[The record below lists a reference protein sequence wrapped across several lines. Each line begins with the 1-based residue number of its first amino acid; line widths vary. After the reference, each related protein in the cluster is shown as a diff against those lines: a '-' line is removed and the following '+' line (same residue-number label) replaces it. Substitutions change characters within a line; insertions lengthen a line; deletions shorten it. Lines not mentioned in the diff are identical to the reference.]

1 MLLANSSVSGKA
13 ATGHVLKVRSHRR
26 LSPNTRSSSK
36 IITPN
41 RGSWGFS
48 ERTLEV
54 LTNLSCWRFVF
65 YSITDNGI
73 DSLLSPLRGTPT
85 AYLNAPLAC
94 FLAYVK
100 YASTLCFAC
109 APFLAPKSLRQIGNP
124 WFLKR
129 TPEAYTN
136 LSCGRFVFCWER
148 GGDRS
153 IGEANLRKGR
163 QPLQWKCASHLSMA
177 GAPRVR
183 PAPVRVALVP
193 HPKVLRQIGKLGFG
207 ERTPEVL
214 TNLSC
219 WRFVFCW
226 ERGGDR
232 SIGEANLRKGRSPF
246 YGWPT
251 LRPPCAHL
259 APTLRPFL

>member
-129 TPEAYTN
+129 T
-136 LSCGRFVFCWER
+136 L
-148 GGDRS
+148 
-153 IGEANLRKGR
+153 
-163 QPLQWKCASHLSMA
+163 
-177 GAPRVR
+177 
-183 PAPVRVALVP
+183 
-193 HPKVLRQIGKLGFG
+193 
-207 ERTPEVL
+207 EVY

-226 ERGGDR
+226 NGEGRGIEVLAKPIFVRGVSPFNGSAFR
-232 SIGEANLRKGRSPF
+232 TFQWLARLAFALHRFVSPLFRIQKYCVKSGSWGLGNELRK
-246 YGWPT
+246 
-251 LRPPCAHL
+251 C
-259 APTLRPFL
+259 

>member
-100 YASTLCFAC
+100 YASTRRFAC
-109 APFLAPKSLRQIGNP
+109 APFLAPKALRQIWNP
-124 WFLKR
+124 WFFG
-129 TPEAYTN
+129 TN
-136 LSCGRFVFCWER
+136 SGSVYEPLMGRFVLCWER
-148 GGDRS
+148 SGDRS
-153 IGEANLRKGR
+153 IGGANLCKGR
-163 QPLQWKCASHLSMA
+163 QPLLWKRHCRPLQW
-177 GAPRVR
+177 P
-183 PAPVRVALVP
+183 
-193 HPKVLRQIGKLGFG
+193 
-207 ERTPEVL
+207 
-214 TNLSC
+214 
-219 WRFVFCW
+219 
-226 ERGGDR
+226 
-232 SIGEANLRKGRSPF
+232 
-246 YGWPT
+246 
-251 LRPPCAHL
+251 AHL
-259 APTLRPFL
+259 APGVGAVIGSVFAGKFKICTKLYDFAFC

>member
-136 LSCGRFVFCWER
+136 LSC
-148 GGDRS
+148 
-153 IGEANLRKGR
+153 
-163 QPLQWKCASHLSMA
+163 
-177 GAPRVR
+177 
-183 PAPVRVALVP
+183 
-193 HPKVLRQIGKLGFG
+193 
-207 ERTPEVL
+207 
-214 TNLSC
+214 

-226 ERGGDR
+226 NGEGIEALAKPIFVRGV
-232 SIGEANLRKGRSPF
+232 SPF
-246 YGWPT
+246 NGWHASCLLLWP
-251 LRPPCAHL
+251 AHL
-259 APTLRPFL
+259 APLSMVGAPLAWLVGLVPDSRFFIYVYH

>member
-124 WFLKR
+124 WFL
-129 TPEAYTN
+129 
-136 LSCGRFVFCWER
+136 
-148 GGDRS
+148 
-153 IGEANLRKGR
+153 
-163 QPLQWKCASHLSMA
+163 
-177 GAPRVR
+177 
-183 PAPVRVALVP
+183 
-193 HPKVLRQIGKLGFG
+193 

-214 TNLSC
+214 TNLFYG
-219 WRFVFCW
+219 RFVFYW
-226 ERGGDR
+226 GIEEEIEALAEPIFVRGV
-232 SIGEANLRKGRSPF
+232 SPF
-246 YGWPT
+246 NGWRT
-251 LRPPCAHL
+251 LRPLHPKWIRSLGCVARARG
-259 APTLRPFL
+259 APA